1 MQILE
6 MIYSDLEQVAVLGH
20 QVVGWIQVNKEA
32 QSILSEP
39 RVEVSALVVDESY
52 RGHGIGKALLVAAE
66 RWAIENQLLLVRIRS
81 NLIRSD
87 AHQFYQKQGYSV
99 KKSWHLFT
107 KSLSNEGI

>member
-1 MQILE
+1 MVLTNQVMQILE
-6 MIYSDLEQVAVLGH
+6 MRYSDLEQVAVLGG
-20 QVVGWIQVNKEA
+20 QLGYPF
-32 QSILSEP
+32 S
-39 RVEVSALVVDESY
+39 VDESS

-66 RWAIENQLLLVRIRS
+66 SWALGNQLLLVRIRS